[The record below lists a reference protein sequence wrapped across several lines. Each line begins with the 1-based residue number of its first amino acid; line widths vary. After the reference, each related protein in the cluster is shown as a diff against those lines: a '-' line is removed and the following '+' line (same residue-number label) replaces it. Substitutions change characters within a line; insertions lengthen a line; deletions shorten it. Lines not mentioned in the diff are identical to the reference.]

1 MPCRCL
7 VTAIGTASPNRR
19 VGFWVLLAIVAPGAA
34 PGDPAQLGQD
44 TGWGAEGG
52 PLLTVPPM
60 LGFRFGANN
69 PRLTV
74 ALPYSVQFG
83 PLLKGERGEGL
94 RPFRAVLEPGV
105 AQSMGDLAP
114 NQPRTGLLLR
124 SGLRRVWNNYGI
136 WGFGLGG
143 GITFAFSRNMS
154 HALSP
159 EVLLTL
165 GRCCSPGF
173 VMLSIRYEY
182 SISGQ
187 SELWTSLGFALW

>member
-1 MPCRCL
+1 MTIWRR
-7 VTAIGTASPNRR
+7 IGESACPTGR
-19 VGFWVLLAIVAPGAA
+19 VRFWVLLAVVAPGAA
-34 PGDPAQLGQD
+34 PGDSAQFGQE
-44 TGWGAEGG
+44 TRWGAEGG
-52 PLLTVPPM
+52 PLVTVPPV
-60 LGFRFGANN
+60 LGFRFGPNN
-69 PRLTV
+69 RRFTV
-74 ALPYSVQFG
+74 AAPYSVQFG
-83 PLLKGERGEGL
+83 PLLKGDGGEGL
-94 RPFRAVLEPGV
+94 RPFRAVLEPAIALSVGN
-105 AQSMGDLAP
+105 LAS
-114 NQPRTGLLLR
+114 NQRQTGLLLR

-173 VMLSIRYEY
+173 VMLSTRYEY

-187 SELWTSLGFALW
+187 GELWTSLGIALW